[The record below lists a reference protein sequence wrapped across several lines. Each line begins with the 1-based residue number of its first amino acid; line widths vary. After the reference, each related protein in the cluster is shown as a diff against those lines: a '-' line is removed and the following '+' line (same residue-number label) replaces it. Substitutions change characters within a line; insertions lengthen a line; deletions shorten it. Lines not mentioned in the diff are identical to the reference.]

1 VPSSRSALRGEGT
14 KAAQRIRTVL
24 PTIEN
29 VEVSKVIDEWKLY
42 RSETIKE
49 DEMYDKD
56 GGLIRIDHYWSH
68 VLSIKSASGELKYP
82 HLRKLVLTCLC
93 LPYGNADVERSLSI
107 NKKLLT
113 PERSLLSEESVNGL
127 RLTRDEIS
135 MYKNISNIHISK
147 DLLSHVRLAHK
158 KYKEKVEAE
167 KSEAL
172 LLETNRKEA
181 AKLQQMETE
190 ELEKSSSAKGS

>member
-1 VPSSRSALRGEGT
+1 VLRGEGT

-127 RLTRDEIS
+127 RFIRDAMS
-135 MYKNISNIHISK
+135 MYKNISDIHISK